1 VSASANQTRRAR
13 IKPGERAQKDRIGT
27 CTQARWA
34 PNPAAQLQLRR
45 QQVDPIWS
53 GRQCQSPCAAR
64 MLRCGC
70 RVRSVPSCRLRQDST
85 YVGRSRPLDSVALV
99 RVPLPPSLSMRSRP
113 CAHCKVCRGLVKQ
126 GAPRHKRFA
135 RGKKRHF
142 ECRWKS
148 ASLLAPSSFR
158 GPLITAAVATPWPPI
173 RPVWCMS
180 SPP

>member
-1 VSASANQTRRAR
+1 MSASANQTRRAR

-70 RVRSVPSCRLRQDST
+70 RVRSVPSCRLRQALNLRGAYTPSRLC
-85 YVGRSRPLDSVALV
+85 GARARSPAALV
-99 RVPLPPSLSMRSRP
+99 VH
-113 CAHCKVCRGLVKQ
+113 A
-126 GAPRHKRFA
+126 
-135 RGKKRHF
+135 
-142 ECRWKS
+142 
-148 ASLLAPSSFR
+148 LAPLR
-158 GPLITAAVATPWPPI
+158 TL
-173 RPVWCMS
+173 
-180 SPP
+180 